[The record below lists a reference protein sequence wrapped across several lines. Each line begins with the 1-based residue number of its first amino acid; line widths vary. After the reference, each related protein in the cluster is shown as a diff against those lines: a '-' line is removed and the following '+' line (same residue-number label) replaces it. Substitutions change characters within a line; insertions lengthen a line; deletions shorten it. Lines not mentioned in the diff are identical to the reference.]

1 MCGAGHV
8 VLAEQGLFI
17 QAQVARD
24 GAHEPMAKNS
34 AGQLRPIFIF
44 QGFDKTRADTRGLGQ
59 FVHGDFAQLALA
71 LQAFTKISPGHEPE
85 PVLDNPVATAKRSM
99 ASAAP
104 SRSVASATGMLLR
117 RGRSRKFGVG
127 SLNGL

>member
-1 MCGAGHV
+1 M
-8 VLAEQGLFI
+8 AE
-17 QAQVARD
+17 D
-24 GAHEPMAKNS
+24 S

-104 SRSVASATGMLLR
+104 SRSVASATGMLLTQRALAKIR
-117 RGRSRKFGVG
+117 RGIPQRTIGG
-127 SLNGL
+127 AI